1 MTQLAVDYGAALP
14 CSWATAA
21 IQEVAEISPKV
32 DVSNEDDDRSVHFVP
47 MAAVAEDFGGLDASQ
62 LRPLRDVRKGYTAF
76 QEGDVLFAKIT
87 PCMENGKGAIVPKL
101 PHDYAFGSTEFH
113 VLRPGDAISEKW
125 LSYYLSQP
133 DFRRV
138 ARQSMTGTAGQL
150 RVPAKWLSWA
160 GVPVPPRAEQSR
172 IVEKLEELLSDLDT
186 GVAELRAAQ
195 RKLAQYRQSLLKSA
209 VEGTLTA
216 DWRAA
221 RGKPKETGAE
231 LLQRILKERRARW
244 EQKQLAKFAA
254 QGKEPPKDWKTKYQA
269 PVTPDVA
276 DLHTPPATWTW
287 ASLDQVA
294 ADTLI
299 GLDRGQEHQSASGS
313 VGYIKMNNVS
323 MDGEVDMDRI
333 VRIDANN
340 DEASRYEVIQ
350 KDLLFNTRNSKELV
364 GKVGLVRSVYGPTVY
379 NNNLMR
385 IRFDGA
391 AIPEFVCY
399 QLCGPDFRERMEKIK
414 KATTSVA
421 AVYAKDLFPLAI
433 TLPPAEEQH
442 EIVSRLD
449 AALSGAAKQET
460 AIESLLKQAAAQRR
474 SLLKAAFSGQLVP
487 QDPND
492 EPASALL
499 ARIRAERESGAMTT
513 AKKRGRKAKEK
524 T

>member
-1 MTQLAVDYGAALP
+1 MS
-14 CSWATAA
+14 SWALVRLGDICEKITDGTHHSPPNGPEGAYKYVTAKN
-21 IQEVAEISPKV
+21 IKPW
-32 DVSNEDDDRSVHFVP
+32 
-47 MAAVAEDFGGLDASQ
+47 GLDLTGITYVDATAHREIYS
-62 LRPLRDVRKGYTAF
+62 RCDVRKDDILYVK
-76 QEGDVLFAKIT
+76 D
-87 PCMENGKGAIVPKL
+87 GATTGRIAINTL
-101 PHDYAFGSTEFH
+101 DEEFSLLSSVG
-113 VLRPGDAISEKW
+113 VLRSGPTVRPR
-125 LSYYLSQP
+125 YLAYALQEP
-133 DFRRV
+133 ATFDRML
-138 ARQSMTGTAGQL
+138 ADTAGVAITRLTL
-150 RVPAKWLSWA
+150 RKLND
-160 GVPVPPRAEQSR
+160 AEIRLAPLEVQDH
-172 IVEKLEELLSDLDT
+172 IVEKLDEVLSELDA
-186 GVAELRAAQ
+186 GVAELKAAQ
-195 RKLAQYRQSLLKSA
+195 RRLTQYRQSLLKA
-209 VEGTLTA
+209 AMEGTLTA

-244 EQKQLAKFAA
+244 EQKQLTKFAA

-513 AKKRGRKAKEK
+513 AKKRGRKAKERA
-524 T
+524 